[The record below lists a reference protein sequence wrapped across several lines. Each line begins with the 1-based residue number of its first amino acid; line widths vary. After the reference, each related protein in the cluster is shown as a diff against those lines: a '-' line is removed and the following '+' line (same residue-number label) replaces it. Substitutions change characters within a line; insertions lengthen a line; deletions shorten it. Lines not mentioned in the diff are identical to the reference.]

1 MKKYKIAIVTQSL
14 SAKSGSRVAV
24 ELSQHLQ
31 KLGNNVSVY
40 AYDSN
45 QKISR
50 DLALKKINVFKLSK
64 IKSKILS
71 RLIPDYRLTKLLR
84 SQAPDVAIL
93 TAFLPSIIAAKLAG
107 IATIRIYMGTQFGAY
122 LENKNPNEKVS
133 LLDIVVNKISD
144 TFIFLLELI
153 SARLSDEVVAISNY
167 CAKEMKRLYHQ
178 KSKVIYLGGNHL
190 PVTRNPAEGEARLW
204 RQLPEISYQKPL
216 HLLSV
221 SRITPYKNFHL
232 LIEIMKSEK
241 LRKKADL
248 TIVGTS
254 IKPKYLSYLKR
265 HASPNVHFKTKVSD
279 RELARLYKDSDVYVT
294 CDRFLFFGLPI
305 AEAAF
310 FQKPSIALGYA
321 AAKELIDHGKTGY
334 IAKNLD
340 EFAMF
345 LEKLTIDPKLAQNLG
360 KNAQKKAQKIFNWQ
374 RIIEQYQMLLA

>member
-144 TFIFLLELI
+144 TFIFLSELI
-153 SARLSDEVVAISNY
+153 SARLSGEVVAISNY
-167 CAKEMKRLYHQ
+167 CAKEMKKLYYQ
-178 KSKVIYLGGNHL
+178 KAKVIYLGGNHL
-190 PVTRNPAEGEARLW
+190 PVTR
-204 RQLPEISYQKPL
+204 YQSPKTTYKRPF

-232 LIEIMKSEK
+232 LIEMVKSEK
-241 LRKKADL
+241 LRKKVDL

-265 HASPNVHFKTKVSD
+265 HASPNVHFKTNVSD
-279 RELARLYKDSDVYVT
+279 RELAKLYASCHAYIT
-294 CDRFLFFGLPI
+294 CDRYLFFGLPI

-310 FQKPSIALGYA
+310 FQKPSIALDYA

-340 EFAMF
+340 EFVMF
-345 LEKLTIDPKLAQNLG
+345 LEKLTIDPKLIQNLG

-374 RIIEQYQMLLA
+374 RITEQYQVLLA